1 MIGPGR
7 QWRLRMAG
15 LRANAL
21 VSLGAGLFAITG
33 AHNILWRTAVQTRV
47 SAQIVSDVRVLGAGV
62 RLGPV
67 TALPSADRSWSMRP
81 GTDRKRRP

>member
-1 MIGPGR
+1 MIGPER

-15 LRANAL
+15 FRANAL

-47 SAQIVSDVRVLGAGV
+47 SAQIVSDALVLGAGV
-62 RLGPV
+62 RLGPAM
-67 TALPSADRSWSMRP
+67 TRP
-81 GTDRKRRP
+81 